1 MIKCVDAN
9 RNFPFQKG
17 INNRGKYLQK
27 IEEQGNCQACN
38 NQDHKINC

>member
-1 MIKCVDAN
+1 MVNYTDAN

-27 IEEQGNCQACN
+27 IEEQGNCQAGN
-38 NQDHKINC
+38 NQDQKNNC